1 MKTKF
6 TTNAIACILF
16 CLSLLSCTEPYQIQ
30 TNTFEDALV
39 VEATITNE
47 LKTQQIKISR
57 TYQFEENGPTTE
69 TGADVYIT
77 DNLGNRYDF
86 TEQNGVYLSTVQF
99 QAVPNVNY
107 QLFITTVN
115 GNEYAS
121 NIQRMTTANQISSI
135 DTDIITKDSER
146 GVQISV
152 NSSDPTN
159 TSKFYRYEYEETYKV
174 VVPKWSN
181 YKAYLLNPRTV
192 SYMERGYE
200 SKTCFKTNKSD
211 TFLLTNT
218 TDLMEDLVYKFPI
231 RFIGDREYMLS
242 ERYSILVR
250 QFVISQQAYEYY
262 KTIKALSDSGEL
274 LSPNQPGFVMGNI
287 KSLTNPKE
295 KIIGFFDVCSA
306 SEKRIFF
313 NYGDVFPNEP
323 VPQFFMDCPEE
334 SLDAGDFRTNP
345 LGDGFK
351 LISYVQSGQKVFY
364 DFIYNP
370 LSEAHPIYV
379 MVPAACGDCTT
390 FASNVVPPF
399 WQ

>member
-1 MKTKF
+1 MKTKP
-6 TTNAIACILF
+6 TLNVLF
-16 CLSLLSCTEPYQIQ
+16 CLLLCFGFIGCTEPYQMQ
-30 TNTFEDALV
+30 TSTFEDALV

-47 LKTQQIKISR
+47 LKKQQIKISR

-69 TGADVYIT
+69 SGAEVYIT
-77 DNLGNRYDF
+77 DNAGNRYDF
-86 TEQNGVYLSTVQF
+86 TEQNGIYVSSLEF
-99 QAVPNVNY
+99 QAIPNVNY
-107 QLFITTVN
+107 QLFITTQN
-115 GNEYAS
+115 GQEYAS
-121 NIQRMTTANQISSI
+121 NIQKLTTANQISSV
-135 DTDIITKDSER
+135 DTDIAENNSIR

-181 YKAYLLNPRTV
+181 YKAYLLNPRAV

-200 SKTCFKTNKSD
+200 SKTCFTTNKSD
-211 TFLLTNT
+211 TFILTNT
-218 TDLMEDLVYKFPI
+218 TDLTEDRINKFPI
-231 RFIGDREYMLS
+231 RFIGDSEYMLS
-242 ERYSILVR
+242 QRYSILVR
-250 QFVISQQAYEYY
+250 QFVVSQQAYEYY
-262 KTIKALSDSGEL
+262 EIIKALSDSGEL
-274 LSPNQPGFVMGNI
+274 LSPNQPGFVSGNI
-287 KSLTNPKE
+287 KSASNPKE
-295 KIIGFFDVCSA
+295 KVIGFFDVCSV

-323 VPQFFMDCPEE
+323 IPQFFMDCPEE

-351 LISYVQSGQKVFY
+351 LISYIQSGQKVFY
-364 DFIYNP
+364 DFIHNP
-370 LSEAHPIYV
+370 LSEAHPTYI

-390 FASNVVPPF
+390 FSSNVVPPF